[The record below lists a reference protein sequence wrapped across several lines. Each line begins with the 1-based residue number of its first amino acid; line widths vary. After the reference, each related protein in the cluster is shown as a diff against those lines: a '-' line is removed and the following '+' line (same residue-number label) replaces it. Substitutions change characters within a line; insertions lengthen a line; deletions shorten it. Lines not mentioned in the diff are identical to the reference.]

1 MRIQVTLVS
10 CKVKGPIHRVISLM
24 CVSIDCVPS
33 ENTGMVKT
41 RDLHIKMIPSSP
53 WDERL
58 LTGN

>member
-10 CKVKGPIHRVISLM
+10 CKVKGPIHRVISL
-24 CVSIDCVPS
+24 SIDCVPS